1 MFHIF
6 LDCLLKQ
13 ERNLILAGEYEI
25 RQCKTFYDGEASRK
39 FSNHII
45 YNYKLN
51 AIK

>member
-13 ERNLILAGEYEI
+13 ERNLILTGEYVLDNVKNFTMG
-25 RQCKTFYDGEASRK
+25 RLLANFP
-39 FSNHII
+39 II
-45 YNYKLN
+45 LYINY